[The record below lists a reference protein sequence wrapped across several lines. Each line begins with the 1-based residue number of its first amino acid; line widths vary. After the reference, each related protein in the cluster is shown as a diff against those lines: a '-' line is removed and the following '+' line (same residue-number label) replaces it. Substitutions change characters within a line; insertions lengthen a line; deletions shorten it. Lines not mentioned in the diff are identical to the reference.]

1 MITKEDA
8 IDKFKEI
15 LSAKSSWKLLAK
27 SQFMQHLAIFMSW
40 CLRSAL
46 WAVER
51 IYQEFFLSTALNDAS
66 VQAHAEDRE
75 YLPEKRSYSYGNVTI
90 TNGGS
95 ASISIPIDTTFVSD
109 AGVEYV
115 TAAAV
120 IIATGESATIECRQ
134 LTKETITETVDEETS
149 FYQKTVDID
158 TSKQINSYTVC
169 VDTSGEGD
177 EYEEWEYRRLF
188 QNSYADE
195 KIYDEFYDHKG
206 QFGIRFG
213 NAYMGTIPPVGS
225 LIKIELCLTE
235 GDTTL
240 AAGQE
245 LFISGEILDYNG
257 NAAVIT
263 AITATAITGG
273 SEAETIEDMRSNLH
287 YWPVYNEKLVW
298 EDDYLFFIKRKIKDI
313 LWIKV
318 WGEEEAEAAYGAD
331 VLFINKIF
339 VSAYANR
346 TGLED
351 EVIERFEELSIFNR
365 KFEWVEP
372 SLSTFDV
379 SITGKVARTKTIS
392 DVQSDIADVL
402 TTNYGKNSSTR
413 KTDVL
418 MKDIYDIIN
427 ATEHFTD
434 SGAYFE
440 VTLSGTTV
448 PTDLNEFVSI
458 DESGI
463 TISLSYL

>member
-1 MITKEDA
+1 MIAKEDA
-8 IDKFKEI
+8 ITKFKEI

-27 SQFMQHLAIFMSW
+27 SQFIKHLAIFMSW

-51 IYQEFFLSTALNDAS
+51 VYQEFFLSTALNDAS
-66 VQAHAEDRE
+66 VLAHAEDRE
-75 YLPEKRSYSYGNVTI
+75 YLPEKRNYSSGTVTI

-95 ASISIPIDTTFVSD
+95 ASLSLPINTPFVSD
-109 AGVEYV
+109 AGAEYV

-120 IIATGESATIECRQ
+120 VIPAGESAIIECRQ
-134 LTKETITETVDEETS
+134 LSKEIITETVSEEKS
-149 FYQKTVDID
+149 FYEITVDAE
-158 TSKQINSYTVC
+158 TTKKINSYTVS
-169 VDTSGEGD
+169 VDTTGEGD

-188 QNSYADE
+188 QNSYTDE

-213 NAYMGTIPPVGS
+213 NDYMGTIPPVGS
-225 LIKIELCLTE
+225 LIKIELWLTE

-245 LFISGEILDYNG
+245 LFVSGEILDYDG
-257 NAAVIT
+257 NAATLT
-263 AITATAITGG
+263 AVTATAITGG
-273 SEAETIEDMRSNLH
+273 NESETIEEMRSNLH

-298 EDDYLFFIKRKIKDI
+298 KDDYVFFIKRKISDI

-318 WGEEEAEAAYGAD
+318 WGEEEAEAAYGAN
-331 VLFINKIF
+331 VLYINKIF

-346 TGLED
+346 TGLEE
-351 EVIERFEELSIFNR
+351 EVIDRFEELSIFNR
-365 KFEWVEP
+365 KFQWVEP

-392 DVQSDIADVL
+392 TVQSDLSDALVA
-402 TTNYGKNSSTR
+402 NYGKNSSTR

-427 ATEHFTD
+427 ATEHFTNT
-434 SGAYFE
+434 GAYFE
-440 VTLSGTTV
+440 VTCTGKMA
-448 PTDLNEFVSI
+448 PTDLNELI
-458 DESGI
+458 HINEAGI